1 MSGGDP
7 EGRTPARA
15 VKMHEFLMTG
25 GVKVGEREGKATY
38 SDPINHH
45 DPKYSRLCPWH
56 GEPICEAWAEI
67 VAGRGYWTAMEDEL
81 AGLEG
86 ELAGRKLLGAFNDEE
101 LSARITKLQE
111 QLSMRPRDAK
121 ALRERTPE
129 MIAEE
134 RAHRDRNKA
143 RAKRDFAVAAAAAK
157 AAAAA
162 LVSRPLWVQKNSDGV
177 VVHIYCEVHKP
188 VSETADADASWS
200 RIPAARGVCEE
211 CEFEAAEPKPRVY
224 AAAGKKSGGNPWD
237 RDTSASRASGSVNTR
252 TGEVSDDWGGSGYS
266 KYEPAPTKPKNALAD
281 EAMAA
286 FSGDIPDEIVIEGNE
301 EDDD

>member
-38 SDPINHH
+38 SDPIDHH
-45 DPKYSRLCPWH
+45 DPQWAKKCPWH
-56 GEPICEAWAEI
+56 GEPICEAWSEI
-67 VAGRGYWTAMEDEL
+67 VAGRGYWTAMQDEMDALEKAVKDTAAEDFDTSMARLTEVKDKL
-81 AGLEG
+81 A
-86 ELAGRKLLGAFNDEE
+86 
-101 LSARITKLQE
+101 
-111 QLSMRPRDAK
+111 MRPRDAK

-134 RAHRDRNKA
+134 RAHLDRNKA
-143 RAKRDFAVAAAAAK
+143 RAKRDFAAAAAAAK

-162 LVSRPLWVQKNSDGV
+162 LISRPLWVQKNSDGV
-177 VVHIYCEVHKP
+177 VVHIYCEAHKP
-188 VSETADADASWS
+188 VSETADASWS

-237 RDTSASRASGSVNTR
+237 RDASASRFSGSVNTR

-266 KYEPAPTKPKNALAD
+266 KYEPAPRKPKNALAD

-301 EDDD
+301 EDED